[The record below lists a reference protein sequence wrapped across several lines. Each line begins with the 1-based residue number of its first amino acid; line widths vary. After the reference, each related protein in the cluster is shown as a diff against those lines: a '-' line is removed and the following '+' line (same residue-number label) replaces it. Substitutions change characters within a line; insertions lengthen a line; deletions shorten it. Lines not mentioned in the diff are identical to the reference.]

1 MPRTPVLE
9 RPSSLRVLGVGF
21 VALLVF
27 FVWLTYAFFEKKFV
41 DSVPVTM
48 KASNV
53 GLSLGRDADVKLRGM
68 IVGQV
73 REVETDGDGVT
84 MQIAMD
90 PDAIDSVPADVSA
103 RIVPKTL
110 FGEKYVQLIAPE
122 QVGDQ
127 VLQAGDVIERAE
139 VPIEVE
145 TLLNNLYPVLEAVSP
160 EDLGHTLSALSTA
173 LEGRGEKLGDMLV
186 DLDAYLQEINPEVPR
201 LIDDVEKL
209 GTVADTYAAA
219 MPDLGRLLSNAVVTG
234 DTIVAKRS
242 QLAAFFQEGD
252 QLSGRLDALLRANED
267 NLVDL
272 PALSREAL
280 EITAEYSKAFPCFL
294 EGMANIIPKLDDVYR
309 DNTVH
314 IKLELLPLTGQP
326 TGYEKG
332 ERAALTRKSLQSPL
346 TDPTCLDLPNPP
358 YDQENPFPG
367 GSAELYELIGLE
379 GDHNKFRAPAGGLGD
394 AVQPSVVSDGPAER
408 AALDTLLQARLGLG
422 EADVPDVG
430 GLLLSPVVRGA
441 EVRVDEAR

>member
-53 GLSLGRDADVKLRGM
+53 GLSLSRDADVKLRGM

-110 FGEKYVQLIAPE
+110 FGEKYVQLVAPE
-122 QVGDQ
+122 QVGDE

-186 DLDAYLQEINPEVPR
+186 DLDAYLQEINPEVPQ

-326 TGYEKG
+326 TGYEKD
-332 ERAALTRKSLQSPL
+332 ERAALTRKALESPL

-379 GDHNKFRAPAGGLGD
+379 GDHNKFRAPAGGLGE

-408 AALDTLLQARLGLG
+408 AALDTLLQARLGLD

>member
-9 RPSSLRVLGVGF
+9 RPSSLRVLGIGF

-84 MQIAMD
+84 MKIAMD

-110 FGEKYVQLIAPE
+110 FGEKYVQLVAPE
-122 QVGDQ
+122 QVGDE

-145 TLLNNLYPVLEAVSP
+145 TLLNNLYPLLEAVSP

-173 LEGRGEKLGDMLV
+173 LEGRGERLGDMLV
-186 DLDAYLQEINPEVPR
+186 DLDAYLQEINPEVPQ

-280 EITAEYSKAFPCFL
+280 EITAEYSRAFPCFL

-309 DNTVH
+309 DHTVH

-332 ERAALTRKSLQSPL
+332 ERAALTRKSLESPL

-367 GSAELYELIGLE
+367 GSAELYELVGLE
-379 GDHNKFRAPAGGLGD
+379 GDHNKFRAPAGGLGE
-394 AVQPSVVSDGPAER
+394 AVQPSVVTDGPAER
-408 AALDTLLQARLGLG
+408 AALDTLLQARLGL
-422 EADVPDVG
+422 EKADVPDVG
-430 GLLLSPVVRGA
+430 GLLLSPIVRGA

>member
-186 DLDAYLQEINPEVPR
+186 DLDAYLQEINPEVPQ

-408 AALDTLLQARLGLG
+408 AALDTLLQARLGLD

>member
-1 MPRTPVLE
+1 MARTPLLE
-9 RPSSLRVLGVGF
+9 RPGPLRVLGVGF
-21 VALLVF
+21 VVLMLF
-27 FVWLTYAFFEKKFV
+27 LVWLTYAFFEKKFV

-73 REVETDGDGVT
+73 REVRTDGDGVT
-84 MQIAMD
+84 MQLAMD

-110 FGEKYVQLIAPE
+110 FGEKYVQLVAPE
-122 QVGDQ
+122 DVGDR
-127 VLQAGDVIERAE
+127 VLQAGDVIERAD

-173 LEGRGEKLGDMLV
+173 LEGRGERLGDMLV
-186 DLDAYLQEINPEVPR
+186 DLDAYLTEINPEVPQ
-201 LIDDVEKL
+201 LIDDVDKL
-209 GTVADTYAAA
+209 GEVADTYADA

-252 QLSGRLDALLRANED
+252 QLAGRLDTLLRANED

-280 EITAEYSKAFPCFL
+280 EVTGEYSRAFPCFL

-309 DNTVH
+309 DDTVH

-326 TGYEKG
+326 TGYEKD
-332 ERAALTRKSLQSPL
+332 ERAVLTRKQLQSKL
-346 TDPTCLDLPNPP
+346 TEPTCLDLPNPP

-367 GSAELYELIGLE
+367 GSAELYELIGLD
-379 GDHNKFRAPAGGLGD
+379 GDHNKFRAPAAGLD
-394 AVQPSVVSDGPAER
+394 EVVQPSIVSDGPAER
-408 AALDTLLQARLGLG
+408 EALDTLLGARLGQA
-422 EADVPDVG
+422 EVPDVG
-430 GLLLSPVVRGA
+430 SLLVGPIVRGA